1 MTNEIYMENIMDH
14 YKSPRNFGSLENPTI
29 KHIEYNPLCG
39 DKIEISLL
47 IENGKIKDIKFK
59 GNGCSISQASTSML
73 LEMSNGKS
81 IDEIKNLTKED
92 VFNMLSI
99 HLSPVRMKCAL
110 LGLDTLKNAILI
122 HERYGEKNE

>member
-47 IENGKIKDIKFK
+47 IE
-59 GNGCSISQASTSML
+59 
-73 LEMSNGKS
+73 NGKS

>member
-14 YKSPRNFGSLENPTI
+14 YKNPRNFGSLESPTV

-39 DKIEISLL
+39 DKIEMSLL

-92 VFNMLSI
+92 VFEMLSI
-99 HLSPVRMKCAL
+99 NLSPVRMKCAL

-122 HERYGEKNE
+122 HEKYGEKNE

>member
-39 DKIEISLL
+39 DKIEIALL
-47 IENGKIKDIKFK
+47 IDDGKIKDIKFK
-59 GNGCSISQASTSML
+59 GNGCSISQASASML
-73 LEMSNGKS
+73 LETVKGKT
-81 IDEIKNLTKED
+81 IEDIKNLNKED
-92 VFNMLSI
+92 VFGMLSI
-99 HLSPVRMKCAL
+99 NLSPIRIKCAL

-122 HERYGEKNE
+122 HEKYGEKND